1 MPGLRL
7 TAAHSGGPQTAL
19 PLAGPARGGWSEPQ
33 HGSKASA
40 VAAAAAA
47 ATPTLPPAAGRGA
60 LPGRPGAVVSLGMV
74 SCATMEAIAGSDPAA
89 ATAPRLRAM
98 QERLK
103 RPLEA
108 DAGSCE
114 PLAPASKARA
124 AQSGNGSLRRAD
136 VWTASSE
143 RLPGGAAAQPPAPA
157 GVAAAAAAAAMPL
170 QRAAPAS
177 LLAMPAGEP
186 HSASSDTHNSNSGAR
201 WL

>member
-7 TAAHSGGPQTAL
+7 TVARSGSGPQAAL
-19 PLAGPARGGWSEPQ
+19 PLAGPARGGWAEAAGPQ
-33 HGSKASA
+33 HGAKASL
-40 VAAAAAA
+40 AAASAP
-47 ATPTLPPAAGRGA
+47 TPLPPPAGSAGVKARPAAV
-60 LPGRPGAVVSLGMV
+60 LSLGVV

-143 RLPGGAAAQPPAPA
+143 RLPGGATAQPVAP
-157 GVAAAAAAAAMPL
+157 AAAAAAAAMLL
-170 QRAAPAS
+170 QRAAPVS
-177 LLAMPAGEP
+177 LLAGAAGEP